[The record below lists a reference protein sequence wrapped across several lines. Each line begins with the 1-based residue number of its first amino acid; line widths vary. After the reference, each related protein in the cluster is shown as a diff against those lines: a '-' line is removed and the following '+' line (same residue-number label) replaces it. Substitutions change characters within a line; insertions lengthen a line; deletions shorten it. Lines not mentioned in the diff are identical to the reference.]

1 MALSES
7 QCYTIINTPELSD
20 IYNEMKLKKD
30 LGKCGSTF
38 TVQVCAC
45 VRRAPPDIHT
55 CLLFC
60 CCTEQG
66 DENVQIETLKK
77 VIKLLLN
84 GERLPGL
91 LMTIIRFVMPSQN
104 HTIKKLLLIFW
115 EIVPKTTP
123 DGKLLQEMILV
134 CDAYRKV
141 NLPRAHI
148 QFRLLRFGFQRSIFV
163 TIGFATSE

>member
-1 MALSES
+1 M
-7 QCYTIINTPELSD
+7 
-20 IYNEMKLKKD
+20 
-30 LGKCGSTF
+30 F
-38 TVQVCAC
+38 TYFRCF
-45 VRRAPPDIHT
+45 P
-55 CLLFC
+55 FC
-60 CCTEQG
+60 CGAEQG

-141 NLPRAHI
+141 KCYDLI
-148 QFRLLRFGFQRSIFV
+148 
-163 TIGFATSE
+163 

>member
-1 MALSES
+1 MALSEGP
-7 QCYTIINTPELSD
+7 CYTIINTPELSD
-20 IYNEMKLKKD
+20 VYNEMKLKKD
-30 LGKCGSTF
+30 L
-38 TVQVCAC
+38 
-45 VRRAPPDIHT
+45 
-55 CLLFC
+55 
-60 CCTEQG
+60 EQG
-66 DENVQIETLKK
+66 DENVQITTLKK

-141 NLPRAHI
+141 HLYFTKMSFH
-148 QFRLLRFGFQRSIFV
+148 S
-163 TIGFATSE
+163 

>member
-1 MALSES
+1 MMALAES
-7 QCYTIINTPELSD
+7 QCYTIINTPEVSD
-20 IYNEMKLKKD
+20 IYNEMKIKKD
-30 LGKCGSTF
+30 LGRNRPKISNF
-38 TVQVCAC
+38 LIKLNNFYQKSSYSF
-45 VRRAPPDIHT
+45 I
-55 CLLFC
+55 LYQILYLSIYNE
-60 CCTEQG
+60 TEKG
-66 DENVQIETLKK
+66 DENVQIDTLKK

-104 HTIKKLLLIFW
+104 HMIKKLLLIFW

-141 NLPRAHI
+141 RIKNEVHLPLI
-148 QFRLLRFGFQRSIFV
+148 SIEV
-163 TIGFATSE
+163 K